1 METKNEI
8 IIGEYLVVED
18 IKGSFYVRKTYS
30 NTKGALREIAD
41 KIDFEYDDNWNT
53 RQFGAKLIGELKG
66 EKMPAKGTAHAEYGS
81 FVIYRTEGLYRR
93 LHRLR
98 EHQTRSTRNRR
109 AYRPRLRCK
118 SDHSPIRHAYNQTR
132 GGNPKRIR
140 TTISYN

>member
-66 EKMPAKGTAHAEYGS
+66 EKMPAKGTAHAEDGS
-81 FVIYRTEGLYRR
+81 FVIYRTEEGSIVVYTDYENTKQG
-93 LHRLR
+93 LR
-98 EHQTRSTRNRR
+98 EIAGLIDLDYDANLTTRQLGTRIIKR
-109 AYRPRLRCK
+109 AEE
-118 SDHSPIRHAYNQTR
+118 IQNA
-132 GGNPKRIR
+132 
-140 TTISYN
+140 

>member
-81 FVIYRTEGLYRR
+81 FVIYRTEEGSIVYTDYENTKQG
-93 LHRLR
+93 LR
-98 EHQTRSTRNRR
+98 EIAGLIGLDYDANLTTRQLGTRIIKR
-109 AYRPRLRCK
+109 AVETLN
-118 SDHSPIRHAYNQTR
+118 A
-132 GGNPKRIR
+132 
-140 TTISYN
+140 

>member
-66 EKMPAKGTAHAEYGS
+66 EKIPSKGTAHAEYDS
-81 FVIYRTEGLYRR
+81 FVIYRTEEGSIVVYTDYENTKQG
-93 LHRLR
+93 LR
-98 EHQTRSTRNRR
+98 EIAGLIDLDYDANLTTRQLGTRIIKR
-109 AYRPRLRCK
+109 AVEILN
-118 SDHSPIRHAYNQTR
+118 A
-132 GGNPKRIR
+132 
-140 TTISYN
+140 

>member
-81 FVIYRTEGLYRR
+81 FVIYRTEEVSIVVYTDYENTKQG
-93 LHRLR
+93 LR
-98 EHQTRSTRNRR
+98 EIAGLIDLDYDANLTTRQLGTRIIKR
-109 AYRPRLRCK
+109 AEE
-118 SDHSPIRHAYNQTR
+118 IQNA
-132 GGNPKRIR
+132 
-140 TTISYN
+140 

>member
-66 EKMPAKGTAHAEYGS
+66 EKIPSKGTAQAEYGS
-81 FVIYRTEGLYRR
+81 FVIYRTEEGSIVVYTDYENTKQG
-93 LHRLR
+93 LR
-98 EHQTRSTRNRR
+98 EIAGLIGLDYDANLTTRQLGTRIIQR
-109 AYRPRLRCK
+109 AVETLN
-118 SDHSPIRHAYNQTR
+118 A
-132 GGNPKRIR
+132 
-140 TTISYN
+140 